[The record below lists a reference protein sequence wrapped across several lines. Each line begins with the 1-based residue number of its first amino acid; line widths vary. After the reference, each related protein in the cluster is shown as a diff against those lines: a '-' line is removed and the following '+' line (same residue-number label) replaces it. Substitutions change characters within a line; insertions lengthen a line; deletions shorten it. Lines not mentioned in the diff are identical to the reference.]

1 MSGKVPQTKID
12 IVRKL
17 SVLEYVVAFNNYRL
31 YEPSREFNS
40 SDAVSVQKEASRML
54 NHLNMGQYTALI
66 SFVTEE
72 PNAGGHIEL
81 NDADDSLNVFIDIS
95 IGIKGNNPAVLCV
108 MAHEICHKLLHIR
121 KFRGSTTEENE
132 VYTDLAAI
140 YSGFGRQILNGCHQ
154 EWTTVNNVPGG
165 TQTVKHTNDIGYLE
179 IENYAFAYVLMNS
192 FYGLPFN
199 DWKIGLV
206 ENAKEAVRGL
216 GIPPLEGDEFDV
228 QILLAKQEYG
238 DLMRD
243 INLIEYELNSIKR
256 RINVQLSKL
265 DYSTDVRSSDGFT
278 KPITAYSLILEPP
291 MAQEAK
297 SLLSIRKSLTK
308 ETDIHKLKTV
318 FCPYCRTGIR
328 ITSPLED
335 ERFIT
340 VKCDSCGK
348 SFILGVSDKIA
359 SGKKDSTFFSKLFK
373 KR

>member
-1 MSGKVPQTKID
+1 MSGKIPQTKTD

-17 SVLEYVVAFNNYRL
+17 SVLEYVVAFNNYCL

-40 SDAVSVQKEASRML
+40 NDAVSVQKEASRML
-54 NHLNMGQYTALI
+54 RHLNMGQYLALI
-66 SFVTEE
+66 SFVTEK

-95 IGIKGNNPAVLCV
+95 IDIKGNNPAVLCV

-121 KFRGSTTEENE
+121 HFRGATSDENE

-154 EWTTVNNVPGG
+154 EWTTVHTVPEG

-179 IENYAFAYVLMNS
+179 INNYAYAYILMNS
-192 FYGLPFN
+192 LYGIPLN
-199 DWKIGLV
+199 DWKIGLG
-206 ENAKEAVRGL
+206 ENAKKAVH
-216 GIPPLEGDEFDV
+216 GIGVPPLDGKYFDE
-228 QILLAKQEYG
+228 QIMFAKQEYG

-243 INLIEYELNSIKR
+243 INLIEYGLSSIKR
-256 RINVQLSKL
+256 RINTQLSKL

-291 MAQEAK
+291 MSQEAA
-297 SLLSIRKSLTK
+297 SLLSIRKELTK

-318 FCPYCRTGIR
+318 FCPYCGKAVR

-340 VKCDSCGK
+340 VKCQSCEK
-348 SFILGVSDKIA
+348 TYILGVSDKKI
-359 SGKKDSTFFSKLFK
+359 SEKKGSTIISRLFK